1 VRGDKFIIR
10 PYRRGDEFAIN
21 EMFNEVFHQ
30 NRQIEHWYWKYRD
43 NPYGSYKITL
53 AFAPDGTLAAHY
65 GGYPVRLF
73 YYPDNGS
80 YEEYTSLHLGDKM
93 TRKRFRAVGFGRNSI
108 LAKTFRGF
116 QDTFLRDVLFGYGFA
131 AHHSLRF
138 GLLFLG
144 YVDVEPVPFKSA
156 SVDELRTNLNK
167 GLMSRFNILKTRQ
180 VETVDERWSAF
191 FFRVA
196 QSYKFLTK
204 RDEEYLRWRYF
215 KRPDRSYI
223 FLSVSMMGR
232 LKGWSVFYRDG
243 DRIIWGDA
251 LFEPRDLNSV
261 RSILS
266 YLLKEPFSAGTRSI
280 EGWFPSRPFWWE
292 EVLSSLGFENHQ
304 EPSNLH
310 LISPVND
317 GIAIS
322 MLKDFYYT
330 IGDSDLF

>member
-1 VRGDKFIIR
+1 MKIDQFIIR
-10 PYRRGDEFAIN
+10 PYRLGDEFAIN

-80 YEEYTSLHLGDKM
+80 YEEYTALHLGDKM
-93 TRKRFRAVGFGRNSI
+93 TRKGFRAVGFGRNSI
-108 LAKTFRGF
+108 LSKTFRGF
-116 QDTFLRDVLFGYGFA
+116 RDTFLRDVFFGYGFGT
-131 AHHSLRF
+131 HHSLRF
-138 GLLFLG
+138 GLLFLE
-144 YVDVEPVPFKSA
+144 YVDVEPVSFKRA
-156 SVDELRTNLNK
+156 SVNELRTNLNK
-167 GLMSRFNILKTRQ
+167 GLIRRLNLLKTRQ
-180 VETVDERWSAF
+180 VDTVDERWTDF
-191 FFRVA
+191 FLRVA
-196 QSYKFLTK
+196 PFYKFLTK
-204 RDEEYLRWRYF
+204 RDMEYLSWRYF

-223 FLSVSMMGR
+223 FLVVSRMGR
-232 LKGWSVFYRDG
+232 LKGWSVFYREG
-243 DRIIWGDA
+243 ERIIWGDA

-266 YLLKEPFSAGTRSI
+266 YLLKEPFSAGARSI
-280 EGWFPSRPFWWE
+280 EGWLPPRPSWWE
-292 EVLSSLGFENHQ
+292 DILLSLGFKTYA

-310 LISPVND
+310 LTGPVKD
-317 GIAIS
+317 GKALS